1 MNAQDIRIDHDVIAS
16 WVSEGARVLD
26 LGCGDGSLL
35 RHLKDQC
42 KASGYGVEIDIDS
55 VIAGMKNGINVLQID
70 LEEGL
75 YDFEDRSFDLVIISN
90 ALQTL
95 HRTEKLLREMLRV
108 GREAVV
114 SFPNFAYWKH
124 RVAIMDGHMPVS
136 DRLPF
141 QWYDTPNVRFFTIAD
156 FEQLCARLGIEV
168 RERLVLD
175 DAGKP
180 VTEEHNFL
188 GSFALYR
195 LGSIQDQD
203 SRYNAEHAWF

>member
-1 MNAQDIRIDHDVIAS
+1 MNTEDLRIDHDVIAS
-16 WVSEGARVLD
+16 WGAEGARVLD
-26 LGCGDGSLL
+26 LGCGDGTLL
-35 RHLKDQC
+35 RHLKDSRS
-42 KASGYGVEIDIDS
+42 ASGYGVEIDIER

-70 LEEGL
+70 LEKGL
-75 YDFEDRSFDLVIISN
+75 YDFEDQSFDLVIISN

-95 HRTEKLLREMLRV
+95 HRTEKLLTEMLRV

-136 DRLPF
+136 DRLPY
-141 QWYDTPNVRFFTIAD
+141 QWYDTPNVRFFTSAD
-156 FEQLCARLGIEV
+156 FEQLCDKLGIAV

-175 DAGKP
+175 DAGLP
-180 VTEEHNFL
+180 VKDEPNFL

-195 LGSIQDQD
+195 LGMD
-203 SRYNAEHAWF
+203 

>member
-1 MNAQDIRIDHDVIAS
+1 
-16 WVSEGARVLD
+16 
-26 LGCGDGSLL
+26 
-35 RHLKDQC
+35 
-42 KASGYGVEIDIDS
+42 
-55 VIAGMKNGINVLQID
+55 
-70 LEEGL
+70 
-75 YDFEDRSFDLVIISN
+75 
-90 ALQTL
+90 
-95 HRTEKLLREMLRV
+95 MLRV

-124 RVAIMDGHMPVS
+124 RMAIMDGRMPVS

-156 FEQLCARLGIEV
+156 FERCAPRLGIEV

-195 LGSIQDQD
+195 LG
-203 SRYNAEHAWF
+203 

>member
-1 MNAQDIRIDHDVIAS
+1 MNEPDIRIDHDVIAS

-26 LGCGDGSLL
+26 LGCGDGTLL

-42 KASGYGVEIDIDS
+42 KASGYGVEIDIDR

-70 LEEGL
+70 LEKGL

-156 FEQLCARLGIEV
+156 FEQLCAKLGIEI

-180 VTEEHNFL
+180 VTDEPNFL

-195 LGSIQDQD
+195 LG
-203 SRYNAEHAWF
+203 